1 MKYSKEHEWV
11 KIEDGKATIGITNF
25 AQESL
30 GDIVYIDLPDIGFNI
45 VQFEKFGEVESVK
58 AVSDLYAPISGTI
71 IEINPLAETN
81 PETVNSSPDE
91 NGWLLRVDSFNLDEL
106 ESLMSESEY
115 LKII

>member
-45 VQFEKFGEVESVK
+45 VQFEK
-58 AVSDLYAPISGTI
+58 
-71 IEINPLAETN
+71 
-81 PETVNSSPDE
+81 
-91 NGWLLRVDSFNLDEL
+91 
-106 ESLMSESEY
+106 
-115 LKII
+115 

>member
-71 IEINPLAETN
+71 IEINPIIETS
-81 PETVNSSPDE
+81 PETVNSSPHED
-91 NGWLLRVDSFNLDEL
+91 GWLLRVNSFNLGEL

>member
-30 GDIVYIDLPDIGFNI
+30 GDIVYIDLPDIGFKI

-81 PETVNSSPDE
+81 PETVNSSPHE